1 MHCLSA
7 IGHCLKE
14 IFATVR
20 VRARSDATEAVD
32 SGRNI
37 RRSLNQTGRYTRQ
50 PKDEP
55 QSAELM
61 EQHGVGYSSTGLV
74 AQMRDNNNTWQQ
86 GEVRVKLAK
95 AYGYCW
101 GVERAV
107 RMAYE
112 ARQAFPNRKVHIT
125 NEIIHNPEVNQVRMH
140 AWIASTGSPPM
151 RYSQCH
157 GQQTRCVQVVAC
169 VYVSARFS
177 HGVNMGC
184 R

>member
-7 IGHCLKE
+7 VGHCLKKS
-14 IFATVR
+14 FATVR
-20 VRARSDATEAVD
+20 VRAWSDATEAVD

-125 NEIIHNPEVNQVRMH
+125 NEIIHNPEVNQVRSMH
-140 AWIASTGSPPM
+140 GAYALVVRPCVIHNVIGKPDARRWWHVCM
-151 RYSQCH
+151 
-157 GQQTRCVQVVAC
+157 GQPGFR
-169 VYVSARFS
+169 
-177 HGVNMGC
+177 MGC